1 MQVLNPYLSN
11 AIQEAPLRGGRGEG
25 EREGDRVCVGVEEY
39 VWVERGEEK
48 KNNRSINS
56 FKEVGERKKT
66 KV

>member
-1 MQVLNPYLSN
+1 
-11 AIQEAPLRGGRGEG
+11 
-25 EREGDRVCVGVEEY
+25 VGVEEY